1 MADTYSNDT
10 AESADDKQDEP
21 AAKQD
26 TVTGG
31 PEHTSHPVG
40 EQQAA
45 ENRENDPPG

>member
-1 MADTYSNDT
+1 MADTDSDDAAKADQQADT
-10 AESADDKQDEP
+10 

-45 ENRENDPPG
+45 VNRENDPPG

>member
-1 MADTYSNDT
+1 MADTDSDDA
-10 AESADDKQDEP
+10 AEADDQQVDT

-31 PEHTSHPVG
+31 PERTSHPVG

-45 ENRENDPPG
+45 VNRENDPPG